1 MRGLLRA
8 LAEEEER
15 RAAVEG
21 SLELTAKEA
30 ECAWRVE
37 LLTLYRETAARVQRL
52 SAAQAAR
59 YQALEESLESSAA
72 EQGPEAVAQ
81 LELLTNLAV
90 ETRSQVQREVDGV
103 GTALAAMAA
112 RQGEGQGIVAELEGQ
127 VEGFVAGWG
136 AKMQAL
142 GATVDEATAGLESRS
157 NRAHDLNLKQQQAQ
171 QGELDEA
178 VAQIAAVQRATAA
191 ELRRGEAHMTT
202 AVHAVHAAHTMAAQ
216 RGHGHATAGGGAAD
230 GAAGGG
236 ADGATPLGL
245 EASLETLRR
254 LLERAPAATNGDGAA
269 GQPPPWHERRG
280 AAAASAK
287 GDAEAE
293 AAAAAKAEA
302 EVAAY
307 AAKVAVEAESYG
319 AVSSLLL

>member
-157 NRAHDLNLKQQQAQ
+157 NRAHDLNLKQQQA
-171 QGELDEA
+171 
-178 VAQIAAVQRATAA
+178 R
-191 ELRRGEAHMTT
+191 H
-202 AVHAVHAAHTMAAQ
+202 
-216 RGHGHATAGGGAAD
+216 
-230 GAAGGG
+230 
-236 ADGATPLGL
+236 
-245 EASLETLRR
+245 S
-254 LLERAPAATNGDGAA
+254 
-269 GQPPPWHERRG
+269 
-280 AAAASAK
+280 K
-287 GDAEAE
+287 
-293 AAAAAKAEA
+293 
-302 EVAAY
+302 
-307 AAKVAVEAESYG
+307 
-319 AVSSLLL
+319 